1 MPLADTL
8 LVTRIRIVLAV
19 ISADDG
25 LTLLYKSVNS
35 VLTNIA
41 EMSPGALQESRDLFA
56 IEPALDHVFLLS
68 FQGRVEHVDFKGD

>member
-1 MPLADTL
+1 M
-8 LVTRIRIVLAV
+8 RIVLAV
-19 ISADDG
+19 ISTDDG
-25 LTLLYKSVNS
+25 LALLDKSVNA

-56 IEPALDHVFLLS
+56 IESALDHVILLP